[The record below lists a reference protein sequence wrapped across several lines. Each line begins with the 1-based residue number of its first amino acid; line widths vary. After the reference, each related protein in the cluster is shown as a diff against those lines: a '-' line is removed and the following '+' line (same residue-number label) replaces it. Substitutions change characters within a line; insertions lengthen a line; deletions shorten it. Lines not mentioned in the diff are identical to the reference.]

1 MPNVSIDDVIEVRLN
16 QRLAS
21 QRIMTIL
28 HYACT
33 AGGGIDMG
41 TLFTSLH
48 TQMTDPVLGPA
59 NLLTQCQ
66 SDSVTS
72 LWIDYQ
78 VIKPTRQ
85 VYVRKTWSTFGNIAN
100 DALPP
105 GNSVAVTKQGTIAGK
120 GLTGH
125 VLFAGA
131 PTNKVTDGNLVGTY
145 RTTEVQ
151 AFADTLPVVFNT
163 GSTLLKPII
172 GTTKWFGAY
181 NFIESAFGEMT
192 VRTMS
197 RRVVGRGI

>member
-151 AFADTLPVVFNT
+151 AFADTLPVLQT
-163 GSTLLKPII
+163 AGTQTMTPII
-172 GTTKWFGAY
+172 SLGKYFGEY
-181 NFIESAFGEMT
+181 NKVVAAFGET
-192 VRTMS
+192 AVRTMK
-197 RRVVGRGI
+197 RRVVGRGK